1 MTVPACCLL
10 LAVLCGP
17 AVLAAP
23 AAPQEPE
30 RQEEARQ
37 PRQRKSKHAETCLA
51 IGTVFT
57 AEGFVLP
64 GAEIRVRRQGERKV
78 RWRAQTDR
86 RGEFAVRVPRGAE
99 YVLEVVAR
107 GFTAVEQKLDARE
120 ADRQDLVFRLQPDGK
135 GGPQ

>member
-1 MTVPACCLL
+1 MAPACCLL
-10 LAVLCGP
+10 VALLCPP
-17 AVLAAP
+17 AALPAS
-23 AAPQEPE
+23 AAPQVPE
-30 RQEEARQ
+30 RKEEAGK
-37 PRQRKSKHAETCLA
+37 PREGKPKQAETCLA

-57 AEGFVLP
+57 AAGFALP

-107 GFTAVEQKLDARE
+107 GFTAVEHKLDARE
-120 ADRQDLVFRLQPDGK
+120 ADRQDLVFRLQPDAK
-135 GGPQ
+135 GGSK

>member
-1 MTVPACCLL
+1 MAPACFLL
-10 LAVLCGP
+10 LALLCP
-17 AVLAAP
+17 PTALPAP

-30 RQEEARQ
+30 KQEEARK
-37 PRQRKSKHAETCLA
+37 PRERKPKQAETCLA

-64 GAEIRVRRQGERKV
+64 GAEIRVRREGERKV

-99 YVLEVVAR
+99 YVLEVAAR
-107 GFTAVEQKLDARE
+107 GFTAVEHKLDARE
-120 ADRQDLVFRLQPDGK
+120 ADRQDLVFRLQPDAK
-135 GGPQ
+135 GGPR

>member
-1 MTVPACCLL
+1 MAPACFLL
-10 LAVLCGP
+10 LTLLCPP
-17 AVLAAP
+17 AALPAP

-30 RQEEARQ
+30 KQEEVGK
-37 PRQRKSKHAETCLA
+37 PREQKPKQAETCLA

-64 GAEIRVRRQGERKV
+64 GAEIRVRRAGERKV
-78 RWRAQTDR
+78 RWRALTDR

-107 GFTAVEQKLDARE
+107 GFAAAEQKLDARE
-120 ADRQDLVFRLQPDGK
+120 ADRQDLVFRLQPDAK
-135 GGPQ
+135 GGPR